1 MNRFLKI
8 PLRTEQLYDS
18 IFRLLNPGDSDSKQP
33 KMRSRPYSINETYIW
48 YLPGTIIHMQFKKI
62 FECKLFVAGGNILK
76 GAVYIVSVSGQ
87 KA

>member
-1 MNRFLKI
+1 
-8 PLRTEQLYDS
+8 
-18 IFRLLNPGDSDSKQP
+18 
-33 KMRSRPYSINETYIW
+33 
-48 YLPGTIIHMQFKKI
+48 MQFKKI